1 MKKLVSLFFAV
12 CFAVIGMCTFVACDN
27 VDVSRGKQKPDEE
40 TTAIYYAYDVETDE
54 YDDGDY
60 ITIKDDSAS
69 WHGVDVTLGEV
80 SFDGSVRFVNNNFTI
95 TLNGKFTALDTCVMT
110 YGGEKES
117 DGVLRIDSTVLTM
130 YSQYAPTPIVKTDT
144 NVMYYCKKDSK
155 PENPVLPNPTPNP
168 PNPPVVVKYTVTLNA
183 NGGVFES
190 GTSTSVQTDEDG
202 HIKWDKTPTRSGYVF
217 AGYNLK
223 SNGSGA
229 AVDRTTV
236 FKSDETIYAVW
247 AKEVTVTFYSDGK
260 LVQTKKVGKGMEL
273 GATPNLTPITAASL
287 RGWFDGQNWYNS
299 HSLVNGDLTLTA
311 QWLTENEV
319 NDYNQSVWSW
329 TQPGHLYIHYLRYDH
344 MVSEEGMEQP
354 DNAAP
359 RYLSPL
365 LSVTYLDWALWAW
378 PRNGDNYGRTFY
390 PMKIDMS
397 GAVYDIDLTFTFT
410 DCGWDP
416 VNHAPSNYHS
426 IFDTQ
431 EIGMQL
437 FKDSSRNTGSF
448 WMNDGGDNYISK
460 ELIEG
465 QHVYVVEGHVSS
477 RNMTS
482 RMVFNKVEN
491 PYN

>member
-12 CFAVIGMCTFVACDN
+12 CFAVFGMCTFAACDN
-27 VDVSRGKQKPDEE
+27 VDATQGKQKPDEE
-40 TTAIYYAYDVETDE
+40 TADIYYAYDVETDE

-60 ITIKDDSAS
+60 ITIKDNVAS

-80 SFDGSVRFVNNNFTI
+80 DFDGTVRFVNSNFTI

-117 DGVLRIDSTVLTM
+117 DGVLRVDNTVLTM
-130 YSQYAPTPIVKTDT
+130 YSQYAPTPIVTADT

-155 PENPVLPNPTPNP
+155 PENPVLPGPPPLPPTP
-168 PNPPVVVKYTVTLNA
+168 VVEKHTVTLHA

-190 GTSTSVQTDEDG
+190 GTPTSVETDADG
-202 HIKWDKTPTRSGYVF
+202 HITLDNTPTRSGYVF

-223 SNGSGA
+223 SDGTGD
-229 AVDRTTV
+229 AVNKTTV
-236 FKSDETIYAVW
+236 FTSDKDIYAVW

-260 LVQTKKVGKGMEL
+260 LVQTKKVGQGMAL
-273 GATPNLTPITAASL
+273 GATPYLTPTTAATL
-287 RGWFDGQNWYNS
+287 RGWFDGQNWYNINS
-299 HSLVNGDLTLTA
+299 TVNGDLTLTA
-311 QWLTENEV
+311 KWLTENEV

-329 TQPGHLYIHYLRYDH
+329 TQPGHLYIHYLRSDH
-344 MVSEEGMEQP
+344 LVSEEGMAQP

-378 PRNGDNYGRTFY
+378 PRNGDNYGRAFY

-397 GAVYDIDLTFTFT
+397 GAVYDIDLTYTFT

-416 VNHAPSNYHS
+416 VNHAPSDYHS
-426 IFDTQ
+426 KFDTQ

-437 FKDSSRNTGSF
+437 FQDSSRNTSGF
-448 WMNDGGDNYISK
+448 WANDGGNVYISK

-465 QHVYVVEGHVSS
+465 QHVYVVQGKVSS

-482 RMVFNKVEN
+482 RMIFNKVEN
-491 PYN
+491 PYS